1 MSKIFLVLNSQNP
14 CKLYFY
20 YYLSLLYFYFVNG
33 YNLLRLFV
41 PNIRHFSNDSNT
53 VDLAYDL
60 YDDYNSQNALVIA
73 HGLFG
78 SKQNWRSVAK
88 RINECSKQKV
98 SFKNLNIIN
107 KIIVLI
113 FSVFKIYTVDL
124 RNHGDTLPYVSNM
137 TYVDMAKDL
146 KKFIQVV
153 VKNRDQV
160 NKVTLLGHSMGGK
173 TAMTVSLNEVIK
185 V

>member
-1 MSKIFLVLNSQNP
+1 MFKTKGFFLE
-14 CKLYFY
+14 FEY
-20 YYLSLLYFYFVNG
+20 Y
-33 YNLLRLFV
+33 
-41 PNIRHFSNDSNT
+41 
-53 VDLAYDL
+53 
-60 YDDYNSQNALVIA
+60 
-73 HGLFG
+73 
-78 SKQNWRSVAK
+78 
-88 RINECSKQKV
+88 
-98 SFKNLNIIN
+98 

-113 FSVFKIYTVDL
+113 FSVLKIYTVDL

-146 KKFIQVV
+146 KKFIEVV

-173 TAMTVSLNEVIK
+173 AAMTVSLNEVIK